1 MGAASGR
8 MTLAGLPLA
17 GLCLAAPAPLW
28 WFGVALIFAGL
39 AWIGAPFHPNAF
51 KNLRR
56 SGRWIAPLGVCLV
69 AALMMPDVLFGDRPV
84 SHDHPVHFFKAWQ
97 FEGSLLAR
105 GELFGWSNRLFAGYP
120 VNYLY
125 PIGPD
130 LWVTLFY
137 ALGAGMLSMSQA
149 YSVAFFGCF
158 AFSGY
163 AVYRLGERVTGSHLI
178 GFVAGALFLTD
189 SGSFRYGGWA
199 YTVEYGVWPQTL
211 SLSFALLAIARLQ
224 ELLEGRSWRPVA
236 LYGLFMGL
244 ALLCHP
250 MPLLLFP
257 LVVVLA
263 VGLHMANAMRGET
276 IAQVGPGMGLWR
288 LAIAHIVGAV
298 IAAAWLLP
306 FFSVKSMA
314 DRYGVPWLSSY
325 QIASR
330 LMSGDLFEGTAPVL
344 WVATVA
350 GCVMLW
356 RSDALQRRF
365 LPWLMLALLAV
376 GISSIADEL
385 HFDAFTDAVSH
396 IQFSRVTILM
406 KPFIFVAAAVAVVG
420 ACRWLMPEGEPP
432 TSIEARWRRAVT
444 VGCLALV
451 LAPIGAAF
459 GVHFYTTSL
468 DRELKTL
475 SERGDQEDRDAL
487 VSYLNAQPSVGPLER
502 VAFLTSFHEHG
513 AIDIATSLT
522 RPVYKTGFTPCSN
535 YLYKMRSG
543 SPSLLEQLSV
553 RWVVSTKDKAEKV
566 FEEEARFGRYRLYR
580 FTRFDVNPL
589 VVKGSGEVTL
599 VRFDDEEIVVDAG
612 PDAGGFLRLP
622 VSWFPRWTAT
632 RDGASVPLEAW
643 AHPAD
648 KKRTGFISAPLA
660 PGRTIFRFERSD
672 LDRYAP
678 LLLPLGLLFVLLLAL
693 AAGPL
698 RSLGRAL
705 DWVGLALDRRLVRW
719 PHFAPWVLGV
729 TCLLVL
735 GAGVGLGAWTPA
747 MDYEGNTEVEIGE
760 VAYDFLE
767 ELSDA
772 SVSVLAE
779 PEPRQCDWR
788 LDRFVCRPPEWYHVT
803 SRPERIESYSFRRC
817 ISAHPLK
824 EGPLEIRFPD
834 VPVGD
839 AIVGY
844 VGVAESGKRGK
855 GRPVDLLIEVG
866 GEKLLKKTSRREA
879 RRNWFHRPLDAK
891 HRGVDGVTEVVF
903 TVSAQDPRHRHLC
916 FYAQMIDYP

>member
-1 MGAASGR
+1 M
-8 MTLAGLPLA
+8 
-17 GLCLAAPAPLW
+17 
-28 WFGVALIFAGL
+28 ALVLAGL
-39 AWIGAPFHPNAF
+39 AWLGAPLPTRGLQRAT
-51 KNLRR
+51 RY
-56 SGRWIAPLGVCLV
+56 GRWLAPLGVCFV
-69 AALMMPDVLFGDRPV
+69 AAVMMPDVLLGDRPV

-97 FEGSLLAR
+97 FDVDLLAE
-105 GELFGWSNRLFAGYP
+105 GKLFGWSNRLFAGYP

-130 LWVTLFY
+130 LWVSMFYTL
-137 ALGAGMLSMSQA
+137 GVGMLSMSQA
-149 YSVAFFGCF
+149 YSLAFFGCF

-163 AVYRLGERVTGSHLI
+163 AVYRLGERVTGSHVM

-189 SGSFRYGGWA
+189 SGSFRYGGWE

-211 SLSFALLAIARLQ
+211 SLSFAVLAIARLS
-224 ELLEGRSWRPVA
+224 EILEGHSWRPVG
-236 LYGLFMGL
+236 LYALFMGL

-263 VGLHMANAMRGET
+263 VAMHLGHAMQGGDEAR
-276 IAQVGPGMGLWR
+276 VGPGAGLWR
-288 LAIAHIVGAV
+288 LAIAHIVGGI

-330 LMSGDLFEGTAPVL
+330 LMSGDLFDGTAPVL

-350 GCVMLW
+350 GTLMLW
-356 RSDALQRRF
+356 RSETLLRRF
-365 LPWLMLALLAV
+365 VPWLMLALLAV

-406 KPFIFVAAAVAVVG
+406 KPFIFVAAAVAVVR
-420 ACRWLMPEGEPP
+420 AFRWLLAEGEARSLQTPQ
-432 TSIEARWRRAVT
+432 ARWRRAVT
-444 VGCLALV
+444 VGCVALV
-451 LAPIGAAF
+451 LAPIGASF
-459 GVHFYTTSL
+459 GVHFYTRSM

-475 SERGDQEDRDAL
+475 TERTDQDDRDAL
-487 VSYLNAQPSVGPLER
+487 VRYLNEQPAIGPLER

-513 AIDIATSLT
+513 VIDMATELN

-543 SPSLLEQLSV
+543 SPSLLAHLSV
-553 RWVVSTKDKAEKV
+553 RWVVATKDRTEKV
-566 FEEEARFGRYRLYR
+566 YEEVTRFGRYRLYR
-580 FTRFDVNPL
+580 FTRFDENPL
-589 VVKGSGEVTL
+589 VVKGSGDVSL
-599 VRFDDEEIVVDAG
+599 VSFDDEEIVVDAG
-612 PDAGGFLRLP
+612 PGAEGYLRLP

-632 RDGASVPLEAW
+632 RDGAAVPLEAW
-643 AHPAD
+643 SHPAD

-660 PGRTIFRFERSD
+660 PGRTVFRFEPSA

-678 LLLPLGLLFVLLLAL
+678 LLLPLGLLLVLLLSFAT
-693 AAGPL
+693 GPL
-698 RSLGRAL
+698 RGVGAGL
-705 DWVGLALDRRLVRW
+705 DAFGGALDRRFGRW
-719 PHFAPWVLGV
+719 PQVAPWVLGGL
-729 TCLLVL
+729 CLVVV
-735 GAGVGLGAWTPA
+735 AVGVGLGSWTPA
-747 MDYEGNTEVEIGE
+747 MEYDSASDIEIGA
-760 VAYDFLE
+760 VTYDFLE
-767 ELSDA
+767 ELSEA
-772 SVSVLAE
+772 EVSVLAE
-779 PEPRQCDWR
+779 PEPRACDWR
-788 LDRFVCRPPEWYHVT
+788 LDRFVCRPAEWYHVT
-803 SRPERIESYSFRRC
+803 SRPERIEAYSFRRC
-817 ISAHPLK
+817 ISAHPMK

-855 GRPVDLLIEVG
+855 GRPVDLLVEVG

-879 RRNWFHRPLDAK
+879 RRNWFHRALDAK
-891 HRGVDGVTEVVF
+891 HQGADGVTEVVF
-903 TVSAQDPRHRHLC
+903 TVSAKDPRHRHLC